1 MLAATKVKMRRS
13 EKEKKR
19 GNKNTFH
26 VIVVRNKSKV
36 IYKKVCTCKVDF
48 SAN

>member
-1 MLAATKVKMRRS
+1 MLAATKVKMSGS
-13 EKEKKR
+13 EKEKR

-26 VIVVRNKSKV
+26 VVVVRNKSKV
-36 IYKKVCTCKVDF
+36 MYKKVCTCKVDF